1 MSFLRSFFVLE
12 KMSWQGENAFGGY
25 GIRFQ
30 QQTRLNRSR
39 PSHFRQAINEAK
51 LADLGFEDGHEDLK
65 GKVHPSFAANKANAL
80 PAGHEELLDDVYSV
94 DTNKALPDTL
104 PSDPMKVLFFIF
116 ILPQIEAAAAAAPL
130 LS

>member
-1 MSFLRSFFVLE
+1 MSFLRSFFVLQ
-12 KMSWQGENAFGGY
+12 KMSWQSENAFGGY

-39 PSHFRQAINEAK
+39 PSDFRQAINEAK

-65 GKVHPSFAANKANAL
+65 GKVHPSFAANKTNAL

-94 DTNKALPDTL
+94 DTNKALPDPL
-104 PSDPMKVLFFIF
+104 PSDPMKVLFSS
-116 ILPQIEAAAAAAPL
+116 
-130 LS
+130 LSYRK